1 MKVFGCFG
9 TLMAGLGHL
18 HQLQQQHQQRL
29 WPPAAATAAATGRAA
44 AVSRAR
50 LEQCSNCF
58 RHVVCRGGWADAI
71 GSAGR
76 RCSCSSAS
84 GAGVA
89 LDPAQV
95 ATHSSKS
102 CGAAWSHQLLHSA
115 SPASMLG
122 WRTAQQQ
129 KAVQHRSSTASS
141 YARERVFRHD
151 LGGSGQVAWVL
162 QYNRH
167 NHSCCRESAADCP
180 VRLRQPDCS
189 CFSNCCNS
197 SCSSCG

>member
-1 MKVFGCFG
+1 LKVFGCFG
-9 TLMAGLGHL
+9 TLTAGLGHL

-58 RHVVCRGGWADAI
+58 RHVVCRGGWADAT

-95 ATHSSKS
+95 ATAVNPVARLGLTSCCTVRLLLPCWAGAQHSNRKQ
-102 CGAAWSHQLLHSA
+102 CNIAA
-115 SPASMLG
+115 
-122 WRTAQQQ
+122 AQQG
-129 KAVQHRSSTASS
+129 S
-141 YARERVFRHD
+141 YARERVFRHE

-167 NHSCCRESAADCP
+167 DHSCCRKSAAECP

-197 SCSSCG
+197 SCPSCG